1 MKTVSEEKINELTST
16 EVAEL
21 QEQLLAVDVQIDGQ
35 TFQPYKELHGRRYYI
50 EAMMDDKAQNG

>member
-1 MKTVSEEKINELTST
+1 MTDENELTST
-16 EVAEL
+16 EVADL

-50 EAMMDDKAQNG
+50 EEMMDDKARNG